1 MKRFPP
7 IPADI
12 RQQVTERGMWM
23 CSMPSCFKRTTEIAH
38 GIAKTWANVGFIRR
52 FIREEY
58 GIDVDNNWVIY
69 NIIHH
74 PRNLCLSCSEHNNS
88 FNIGNRPEQV
98 REFVRQILDSEIP
111 CMST

>member
-23 CSMPSCFKRTTEIAH
+23 CSLPTCFERTTEIAH
-38 GIAKTWANVGFIRR
+38 RIAKTWANVRFIRR
-52 FIREEY
+52 FIAEEY
-58 GIDVDNNWVIY
+58 GTDVDNNWVIF

-74 PRNLCLSCSEHNNS
+74 PQNLCLSCRAHNDS
-88 FNIGNRPEQV
+88 FNIGNNPEAV
-98 REFVRQILDSEIP
+98 KEFVRRILDSEIKK
-111 CMST
+111 SA